1 MSWIR
6 DLKELFSRTELEQK
20 SSEAALQAE
29 TSLRVASKLND
40 FREEYAKLAQ
50 NAEVKA
56 MADKL
61 LKKIEMI

>member
-40 FREEYAKLAQ
+40 FREEYSKLATDT
-50 NAEVKA
+50 EVKA